1 MDAGDQSLI
10 RHIKA
15 GNLKAFEQVFKEHY
29 ALMCSVAMDYVS
41 DSALC
46 QTLTE
51 DVLLNLWE
59 KREGL
64 EINTSLRA
72 YLLRAV
78 RNKCIDH
85 LRANR
90 QASDSVGYYDS
101 MEGTFGYTFADERDL
116 FEQLVSDELEALL
129 EQAIDELPEER
140 RRVFLMVRMEN
151 RTYRYLKEEP
161 LFPFGFGLS
170 YTTFAVS
177 DPVFGEESVTAKV
190 KNTGGCDG
198 KAVVQVYAKSS
209 GYPELNRQLVGFGK
223 VFLKQGEER
232 EVTISLCGEIL
243 DMLRQYGETELA
255 IE

>member
-1 MDAGDQSLI
+1 M
-10 RHIKA
+10 
-15 GNLKAFEQVFKEHY
+15 KAFEQVFKEHY

-129 EQAIDELPEER
+129 EQAIDELVTVSGWSATAASSSASPW
-140 RRVFLMVRMEN
+140 LS
-151 RTYRYLKEEP
+151 P
-161 LFPFGFGLS
+161 CWGLS
-170 YTTFAVS
+170 SCSPWPIAAACAAFAS
-177 DPVFGEESVTAKV
+177 
-190 KNTGGCDG
+190 N
-198 KAVVQVYAKSS
+198 
-209 GYPELNRQLVGFGK
+209 
-223 VFLKQGEER
+223 
-232 EVTISLCGEIL
+232 
-243 DMLRQYGETELA
+243 
-255 IE
+255 

>member
-151 RTYRYLKEEP
+151 RTYQEAADALGISVNTVKYHMKKAHAELQEKLKGYILIQILPYL
-161 LFPFGFGLS
+161 LLLDWLAG
-170 YTTFAVS
+170 
-177 DPVFGEESVTAKV
+177 AK
-190 KNTGGCDG
+190 
-198 KAVVQVYAKSS
+198 
-209 GYPELNRQLVGFGK
+209 
-223 VFLKQGEER
+223 
-232 EVTISLCGEIL
+232 
-243 DMLRQYGETELA
+243 
-255 IE
+255 